1 MGTLLEKIRREQIVN
16 AAIVTIAEN
25 GYLKTSLEDIAR
37 DAGISKGIIS
47 YYFKTKDGLIC
58 SVIDRIMEDLQG
70 EIIARAATETTSMGK
85 ITAGIEANFDYM
97 AENRPAI
104 VAFVDLWS
112 SISAKNDKRNF
123 NRSVYGK
130 CINFF
135 ERHIAAGMEK
145 GEFTRVDG
153 GLTASIIQAAIDG
166 IMIQWI
172 FNETSVDLV
181 RAKRGVVGMAV
192 KLLG

>member
-1 MGTLLEKIRREQIVN
+1 
-16 AAIVTIAEN
+16 
-25 GYLKTSLEDIAR
+25 
-37 DAGISKGIIS
+37 
-47 YYFKTKDGLIC
+47 
-58 SVIDRIMEDLQG
+58 
-70 EIIARAATETTSMGK
+70 MGK